1 MKTFQS
7 TTEGAWVELL
17 PLTNK
22 KTLFSKQTEENRED
36 IKRETAEVTPEKS
49 TELSNFYT
57 SIKPELKE
65 EDTFQ
70 LIAMDIH
77 EKGEG
82 QFTGILNCRVNS
94 KHEQIRF

>member
-1 MKTFQS
+1 MKTYQS
-7 TTEGAWVELL
+7 TTEGAWVEVL
-17 PLTNK
+17 PLPKIGNP
-22 KTLFSKQTEENRED
+22 FSKREANEETP
-36 IKRETAEVTPEKS
+36 KREKAEVTSEKS

-65 EDTFQ
+65 GDTFQ

-82 QFTGILNCRVNS
+82 QFRGILNYRVNG
-94 KHEQIRF
+94 KHEQLRF

>member
-17 PLTNK
+17 PLTK
-22 KTLFSKQTEENRED
+22 KGNPFSKREANEETS
-36 IKRETAEVTPEKS
+36 KRETAEVAPEKS

-70 LIAMDIH
+70 LITMDIH

-82 QFTGILNCRVNS
+82 QFTGILNCRVNI

>member
-1 MKTFQS
+1 MKTYQS
-7 TTEGAWVELL
+7 TIEGAWVELL
-17 PLTNK
+17 PLPKVGTP
-22 KTLFSKQTEENRED
+22 FSKREANEETP
-36 IKRETAEVTPEKS
+36 KREKAEVTSEKS

-70 LIAMDIH
+70 LIAMDIL

-82 QFTGILNCRVNS
+82 QFSGILNYRVNG
-94 KHEQIRF
+94 KHEQLRF